1 MCVNGIGSFLG
12 AFYCVLRSTFHV
24 CVGNAALQEEVRAI
38 TPSSLGAER
47 GNEGAEAES

>member
-12 AFYCVLRSTFHV
+12 DFYCVLWSAFHV
-24 CVGNAALQEEVRAI
+24 CIGNAALQEVRAI
-38 TPSSLGAER
+38 APSSLGAER